1 TAVEVDRNNRNIEV
15 SGDYEISAWTGFN
28 FPGRRDAY
36 SNFKWKSHHFDGTDW
51 DEGRKLNRIYKFRGI
66 GKAWD
71 WEVSSENGNYDY
83 LMYADLDFD
92 HPDV

>member
-1 TAVEVDRNNRNIEV
+1 MEMV
-15 SGDYEISAWTGFN
+15 S
-28 FPGRRDAY
+28 
-36 SNFKWKSHHFDGTDW
+36 FDGTDW

-92 HPDV
+92 HPDVANEMKNGERGMRMN

>member
-1 TAVEVDRNNRNIEV
+1 MKLVRGRDLTFGR
-15 SGDYEISAWTGFN
+15 GDS
-28 FPGRRDAY
+28 Y
-36 SNFKWKSHHFDGTDW
+36 SNFKWKWYHFDGTDW

-92 HPDV
+92 HPDVANEMKNGERGMRMN